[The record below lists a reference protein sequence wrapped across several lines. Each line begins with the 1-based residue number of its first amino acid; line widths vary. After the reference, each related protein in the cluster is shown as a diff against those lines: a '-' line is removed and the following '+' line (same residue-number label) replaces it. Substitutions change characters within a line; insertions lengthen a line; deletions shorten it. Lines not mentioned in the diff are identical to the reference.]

1 MSGERTNRPI
11 DEAELLGWI
20 ENDLPSEEHRRVS
33 LALSRHPE
41 LRDRVE
47 QMRGDRH
54 AFRLLPD
61 EPAPPGLLEGVA
73 DLLERELLVSFDA
86 GPADDLRLV
95 GGSEEAS
102 RGWLSPLVGEK
113 AGRRL
118 GLAAA
123 VLLMVGGL
131 GYLGIVMVRQ
141 AGGPALPTE
150 SSGVTGRGIAY
161 QDPHRTGAP
170 AGTAADARVADA
182 SSIASPSSPG
192 ATRLASGE
200 TLGPPEPTP
209 ELLAMESAEP
219 GQAAAAVFEEIDADR
234 ALALAREGR
243 LIIRVRTTMPE
254 QTLAWLDRV
263 ARTGEGVRR
272 DEAQSARLAAVI
284 EPTPIE
290 RYPGRELPPM
300 IYANGDEDVPGSG
313 IDREALGMGP
323 LGPPR
328 IAEIVLSELEL
339 DARALE
345 RARLALSRRPG
356 QSAVFGESPEPV
368 GERVIDSP
376 RGVLWWMGGAEE
388 WLPRT
393 RVPIVV
399 ETRR

>member
-1 MSGERTNRPI
+1 MSNERTNRPI

-47 QMRGDRH
+47 QMRADRQ
-54 AFRLLPD
+54 ALRLLPD

-86 GPADDLRLV
+86 GPADDLRLA

-102 RGWLSPLVGEK
+102 RGWLSPLVGER

-131 GYLGIVMVRQ
+131 GYLGIVMVQQ
-141 AGGPALPTE
+141 AGGPPPALPTE
-150 SSGVTGRGIAY
+150 SSGVTGRGIA
-161 QDPHRTGAP
+161 HHE
-170 AGTAADARVADA
+170 AGPGGNPDDARIAEA
-182 SSIASPSSPG
+182 SRIESTGSPG

-200 TLGPPEPTP
+200 TLGPPEPTA

-219 GQAAAAVFEEIDADR
+219 GAAAASVFEEIDADR

-243 LIIRVRTTMPE
+243 LIIRVRTTIPE

-272 DEAQSARLAAVI
+272 DQALASRLASVI

-290 RYPGRELPPM
+290 WYPSRDLPPM
-300 IYANGDEDVPGSG
+300 IYANGGEELPGSG

-345 RARLALSRRPG
+345 RARSALSRQPG
-356 QSAVFGESPEPV
+356 QSAVFGESPEPT
-368 GERVIDSP
+368 GERVVDSP
-376 RGVLWWMGGAEE
+376 RGVLWWLGGAEE